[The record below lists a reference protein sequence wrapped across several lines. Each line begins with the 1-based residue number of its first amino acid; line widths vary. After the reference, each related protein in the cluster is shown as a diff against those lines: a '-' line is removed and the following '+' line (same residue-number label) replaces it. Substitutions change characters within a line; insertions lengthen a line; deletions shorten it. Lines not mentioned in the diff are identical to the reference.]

1 MKKLKCVLLI
11 DDNKAT
17 NFLHETLFE
26 ELDVAECIVIAYNGK
41 DGLAHLD
48 RVAVGA
54 VEDYPALILV
64 DIHMP
69 VMDGFDFLEGYRQRQ
84 YHEKFD
90 ALVVMLTTSTN
101 PRDLDRIEAAGFA
114 RYLPKPLAEEHIL
127 ALVDNYH
134 DGNRSEIH
142 KNAS

>member
-26 ELDVAECIVIAYNGK
+26 ELDVAERIVIEYNGK

-48 RVAVGA
+48 RVAGGD
-54 VEDYPALILV
+54 DYPELILV
-64 DIHMP
+64 DVHMP

-84 YHEKFD
+84 YPEKLD

-101 PRDLDRIEAAGFA
+101 PRDVDRILAAGFA
-114 RYLPKPLAEEHIL
+114 EYLPKPLAEEQIL
-127 ALVDNYH
+127 ALVHKYH
-134 DGNRSEIH
+134 NRRSSEIH

>member
-26 ELDVAECIVIAYNGK
+26 ELNVSERIVIEYNGK

-48 RVAVGA
+48 RMVSGG
-54 VEDYPALILV
+54 DYPELILV

-84 YHEKFD
+84 YHQKYNS
-90 ALVVMLTTSTN
+90 LVVILTTSTN
-101 PRDLDRIEAAGFA
+101 PRDVDRILAVGFVE
-114 RYLPKPLAEEHIL
+114 YLPKPLTEENIGD
-127 ALVDNYH
+127 LVRKYYDR
-134 DGNRSEIH
+134 DDSEMH

>member
-26 ELDVAECIVIAYNGK
+26 ELDVAERIVIEYNGK

-48 RVAVGA
+48 RVAGGD
-54 VEDYPALILV
+54 DYPELILV
-64 DIHMP
+64 DVHMP

-84 YHEKFD
+84 YPEKLD

-101 PRDLDRIEAAGFA
+101 PRDVDRILAAGFA
-114 RYLPKPLAEEHIL
+114 EYLPKPLAEEHIL
-127 ALVDNYH
+127 DLVRKYH
-134 DGNRSEIH
+134 NRRGSEIH

>member
-26 ELDVAECIVIAYNGK
+26 ELDVAERIVIEYNGK

-48 RVAVGA
+48 RVAGRD
-54 VEDYPALILV
+54 DYPELILV

-84 YHEKFD
+84 YQEKFD
-90 ALVVMLTTSTN
+90 SLVVMLTTSTN
-101 PRDLDRIEAAGFA
+101 PRDVDRIRAVGFA
-114 RYLPKPLAEEHIL
+114 EYLPKPLLEEHIQE
-127 ALVDNYH
+127 LVRKYH
-134 DGNRSEIH
+134 NRHSSEVH
-142 KNAS
+142 QNAS

>member
-26 ELDVAECIVIAYNGK
+26 ELDVAERIVIEYNGK

-48 RVAVGA
+48 RVAGGN
-54 VEDYPALILV
+54 DYPELILV

-69 VMDGFDFLEGYRQRQ
+69 VMDGFDFLEGYQQRQ
-84 YHEKFD
+84 YHEKYN
-90 ALVVMLTTSTN
+90 ALVIMLTTSTN
-101 PRDLDRIEAAGFA
+101 PRDVDRILAAGFA
-114 RYLPKPLAEEHIL
+114 GYLPKPLSEEHIME
-127 ALVDNYH
+127 LVRKYQD
-134 DGNRSEIH
+134 RSRSKMH

>member
-26 ELDVAECIVIAYNGK
+26 ELDVSERIVIAYNGK

-48 RVAVGA
+48 RVAGGD
-54 VEDYPALILV
+54 DYPELILV

-84 YHEKFD
+84 YHEKYD
-90 ALVVMLTTSTN
+90 SLVVMLTTSTN
-101 PRDLDRIEAAGFA
+101 PRDVDRILAAGFA
-114 RYLPKPLAEEHIL
+114 EYLPKPLAEENIL
-127 ALVDNYH
+127 ELVRKYQS
-134 DGNRSEIH
+134 RSNSSAIH

>member
-26 ELDVAECIVIAYNGK
+26 ELDVSERIVIEYNGK

-48 RVAVGA
+48 RVVNGG
-54 VEDYPALILV
+54 DYPELILV

-84 YHEKFD
+84 YHEKYD

-101 PRDLDRIEAAGFA
+101 PRDVDRILAAGFA
-114 RYLPKPLAEEHIL
+114 EYLPKPLTEENIL
-127 ALVDNYH
+127 ELVRKYH
-134 DGNRSEIH
+134 DRANSEMH
-142 KNAS
+142 QNAS

>member
-1 MKKLKCVLLI
+1 MKKLKSVLLI

-26 ELDVAECIVIAYNGK
+26 ELDVSECIAIEYNGK

-48 RVAVGA
+48 RLAGGD
-54 VEDYPALILV
+54 DYPELILV

-84 YHEKFD
+84 YHEKYD
-90 ALVVMLTTSTN
+90 SLVVMLTTSTN
-101 PRDLDRIEAAGFA
+101 PRDVDRILAAGFA
-114 RYLPKPLAEEHIL
+114 EYLPKPLVEENIL
-127 ALVDNYH
+127 ELVHKYQ
-134 DGNRSEIH
+134 NRSSSTIH
-142 KNAS
+142 KNAC

>member
-26 ELDVAECIVIAYNGK
+26 ELDVAERIVIEYNGK

-48 RVAVGA
+48 RVAGGD
-54 VEDYPALILV
+54 DYPSLILV
-64 DIHMP
+64 DVHMP

-84 YHEKFD
+84 YPEKFA

-101 PRDLDRIEAAGFA
+101 PRDVDRILAAGFA
-114 RYLPKPLAEEHIL
+114 EYLPKPLTEEHIL
-127 ALVDNYH
+127 DLVHKYH
-134 DGNRSEIH
+134 NRRGNEIH

>member
-1 MKKLKCVLLI
+1 MKKIKCVLLI

-26 ELDVAECIVIAYNGK
+26 ELDVSECIVIAYNGK

-48 RVAVGA
+48 RVAGGD
-54 VEDYPALILV
+54 DYPELILV

-84 YHEKFD
+84 YHEKYD
-90 ALVVMLTTSTN
+90 SLVVMLTTSTN
-101 PRDLDRIEAAGFA
+101 PRDVDRILAAGFA
-114 RYLPKPLAEEHIL
+114 EYLPKPLAEENIQE
-127 ALVDNYH
+127 LVRKYQD
-134 DGNRSEIH
+134 RSSSAFH